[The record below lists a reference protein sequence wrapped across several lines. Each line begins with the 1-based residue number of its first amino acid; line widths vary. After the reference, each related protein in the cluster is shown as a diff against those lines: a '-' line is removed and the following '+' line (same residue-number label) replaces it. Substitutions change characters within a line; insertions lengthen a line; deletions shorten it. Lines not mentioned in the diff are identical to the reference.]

1 MRSWMGFGWVLALFV
16 FANPVWAGVYN
27 PAEPDEGPLDDV
39 YIGKFGLTLK
49 ILGSIA
55 APQVEVDSPLRRRY
69 FFQEKLYDQINPAK
83 LSVEQ
88 KLHFSSVLI
97 RRRRA
102 GDAIGLLLPATRQ
115 HPDVFLLQSNLA
127 TAYDLNGDKGRA
139 LETMR
144 DCLDAWPK
152 EWHELSDA
160 QREFLMKIGW
170 NEGPYAFYRD
180 VDTQY
185 LKLLRLRSREPKL
198 AAGQFESV
206 DALFDVKF
214 VNEAGEFEPGK
225 IAKAEKAKL
234 PRNAQKIVQQLLVW
248 QPHDLRLQWLLGEI
262 LNANGTPSDI
272 KAARV
277 IFDDL
282 VYNEKVRAKELMARR
297 NTLNA
302 PTESAATEGP
312 ENPFGEPN
320 DKLPPSPATDWR
332 GLLIAFAAGILVA
345 VFGHWQIREIRR
357 RRQPT

>member
-1 MRSWMGFGWVLALFV
+1 MRGLIRWGAALAAFV
-16 FANPVWAGVYN
+16 IAGPVGAGVYN
-27 PAEPDEGPLDDV
+27 PAEPNEGPLDDV
-39 YIGKFGLTLK
+39 YIGKFGTTLK
-49 ILGSIA
+49 FLASIA

-69 FFQEKLYDQINPAK
+69 FFQEKLYDQIDAAK
-83 LSVEQ
+83 LSAEQ

-102 GDAIGLLLPATRQ
+102 GDAIGLLMPAARQ
-115 HPDVFLLQSNLA
+115 HPEVFLLQSHLA
-127 TAYDLNGDKGRA
+127 TAYDLNGDRIRA
-139 LETMR
+139 VETMR

-160 QREFLMKIGW
+160 QRELLMKLGW
-170 NEGPYAFYRD
+170 NEGPYAFYRE
-180 VDTQY
+180 VETYY
-185 LKLLRLRSREPKL
+185 LKLLRLRSREPK
-198 AAGQFESV
+198 AAEFEAV

-214 VNEAGEFEPGK
+214 VNEAGAFEPGK

-248 QPHDLRLQWLLGEI
+248 QPRDLRLQWLYGEI

-277 IFDDL
+277 IFDDI

-297 NTLNA
+297 IKLNDWSEPTATASPDNLFGDPEDKPASA
-302 PTESAATEGP
+302 PA
-312 ENPFGEPN
+312 
-320 DKLPPSPATDWR
+320 ATDWR
-332 GLLIAFAAGILVA
+332 GLLIAFGAGMFVA
-345 VFGHWQIREIRR
+345 IFGHWQLREIRR